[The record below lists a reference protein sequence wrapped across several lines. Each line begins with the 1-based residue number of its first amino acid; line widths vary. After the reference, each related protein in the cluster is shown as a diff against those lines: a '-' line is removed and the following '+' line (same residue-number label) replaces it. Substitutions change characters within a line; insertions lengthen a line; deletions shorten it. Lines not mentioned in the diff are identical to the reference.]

1 MIQHGQDATGIE
13 RTEDPKDETDS
24 QHSHDFEYN
33 FRLESISNLE
43 SEEVSDDKDGSEQ
56 STTNDA
62 KTEASSQVED
72 ATPIATGD
80 PASTASRNPG
90 SESDIDFSTPEAPK
104 NPRKKFRSDDP
115 IHWYGILVPPSLRT
129 AQKSFTDAMESQ
141 VPKLAGAVVE
151 MRALE
156 QKIAQLRTELRDSLP
171 KNAGSQ

>member
-13 RTEDPKDETDS
+13 CTKDSKDEADS
-24 QHSHDFEYN
+24 QHSHGFEYN

-43 SEEVSDDKDGSEQ
+43 SEEVAHDKDGSEQ

-62 KTEASSQVED
+62 KTEVSSQVED
-72 ATPIATGD
+72 AKPIATGD
-80 PASTASRNPG
+80 TASSASRNPG
-90 SESDIDFSTPEAPK
+90 SEPDIAISPEEPK
-104 NPRKKFRSDDP
+104 NPRGKFRSDDP